1 MCLLMSLMMMC
12 TDYAENEEIREML
25 FHSTVLMGYSNVTI
39 ASTCKIQHMLMLR

>member
-1 MCLLMSLMMMC
+1 MCLLMSLMKMC

-25 FHSTVLMGYSNVTI
+25 FVLMGYSNFTI